1 MNYQYAEPF
10 LEINFGSQSDGKS
23 VRIKKSL
30 ITDIYEYCEEGKIR
44 VKIHFV
50 RGNESTWYRFFG
62 TMEEFEKNSKTVF
75 I

>member
-1 MNYQYAEPF
+1 MNYEYAEPF
-10 LEINFGSQSDGKS
+10 LEIKFGNTSDGKS

-30 ITDIYEYCEEGKIR
+30 ITDIYEYNDEGHTR

-62 TMEEFEKNSKTVF
+62 TMEEFEKNSKVVYL
-75 I
+75 